1 MNPENKIV
9 KPLKLSVSVA
19 ALGAMLLPTH
29 AFGQIDEVITT
40 AQRRTET
47 AQDVPVA
54 LTVVTAEDLEIKQ
67 IEDTLDLQSFVPNLN
82 LGTNTGTANAA
93 RIFLRGVGEDES
105 RGAVEPAV
113 GTYVDG
119 VYIGR
124 IVGALFDLVDLEQVE
139 VLRGPQGTLY
149 GRNSNGGAIKLT
161 SVRPNPDAFEGNAR
175 ITVGNNDRLDLK
187 GTVNLPIGP
196 DTALR
201 VSGLK
206 KDRDGFFDINPGPGF
221 QNVSYENVGQ
231 LDTLAFRGALSH
243 DFGNWNVLLI
253 GDYTDDESD
262 PIPSSV
268 VDSADAD
275 GDLFT
280 VEPTPG
286 TTCANFPGAP
296 EPTAAAG
303 PFQFTRP
310 VGCFAGFSNETKN
323 QGISGTITGDIG
335 GLQVQS
341 ITAFRELEDN
351 LSSTIGFPY
360 LQQTDQEQISQ
371 EVTLSSDLDGP
382 FNFVT
387 GVYYFKED
395 LNLDTAFVFPF
406 RVATDLESWAVFG
419 QGEFEVGQFT
429 LTGGLRYTDEDREFA
444 GINFTSGLNNQA
456 DVNSDNLSY
465 TAKVDYDMNDNLLLY
480 ASYATGFKGA
490 GFSPDCFSPTA
501 CFLPVT
507 EEEVGTLE
515 FGFKSRFADDRVAFN
530 GTYFNNQY
538 DDLQIAATVPGLG
551 FTRFNV
557 DETEIQ
563 GLEFELTFKPND
575 RFELTGNLGL
585 LDGEYEQLSLLQA
598 QSLLGS
604 FGAANCSGGVA
615 TVECAQDLELK
626 NAPSYK
632 ANLAAVYYQPFW
644 EGDLVFSGD
653 VSFED
658 ESFSLVA
665 NAPFNALSRIPTL
678 VNARVAYQPD
688 DAGWSLSA
696 WARNLTDQE
705 YFRAAT
711 ATGFAVYASEPL
723 TYGIDL
729 GYRF

>member
-1 MNPENKIV
+1 MRASHTF
-9 KPLKLSVSVA
+9 KLTVSLA
-19 ALGAMLLPTH
+19 ALGAVCIPVS
-29 AFGQIDEVITT
+29 AFAQVDEVITT
-40 AQRRTET
+40 AQRRVET

-54 LTVVTAEDLEIKQ
+54 LTVVTAEDLQVKQ
-67 IEDTLDLQSFVPNLN
+67 IEDTLDLASFVPNLN

-93 RIFLRGVGEDES
+93 RIFLRGIGEDES

-175 ITVGNNDRLDLK
+175 VTVGNNDRLDLK
-187 GTVNLPIGP
+187 GTLNLPIGP
-196 DTALR
+196 NTALR

-206 KDRDGFFDINPGPGF
+206 KDRDGFFTINPRGPGF
-221 QNVSYENVGQ
+221 ENARYDNVGQ
-231 LDTLAFRGALSH
+231 LDTLAFRGS
-243 DFGNWNVLLI
+243 LLHEMGDWSLLVI
-253 GDYTDDESD
+253 GDYTDDDSD
-262 PIPSSV
+262 PIPSTII
-268 VDSADAD
+268 DDIDAD

-280 VEPTPG
+280 VEPAPG
-286 TTCANFPGAP
+286 TACFNDGRT
-296 EPTAAAG
+296 EPTAPAG

-310 VGCFAGFSNETKN
+310 VGCFAGFSNVTEN
-323 QGISGTITGDIG
+323 RGISATVTGDVG
-335 GLQVQS
+335 GFQLQS
-341 ITAFRELEDN
+341 ITAFRKLDDN
-351 LSSTIGFPY
+351 LSSHIGFPY

-371 EVTLSSDLDGP
+371 EVTFSSDFEGP
-382 FNFVT
+382 FNFVS

-419 QGEFEVGQFT
+419 QGEFEVGDFT
-429 LTGGLRYTDEDREFA
+429 LTGGLRYTDEDREFE
-444 GINFTSGLNNQA
+444 GINFASGLNNNA
-456 DVNSDNLSY
+456 DVNSDNVSY
-465 TAKVDYDMNDNLLLY
+465 TAKVDYDVRDDLLVY
-480 ASYATGFKGA
+480 GSYSTGFKGA

-507 EEEVGTLE
+507 EEEVATFE
-515 FGFKSRFADDRVAFN
+515 VGFKSRLLDDRVRFN

-551 FTRFNV
+551 FTRFNA

-563 GLEFELTFKPND
+563 GLEFEGTFAPNA
-575 RFELTGNLGL
+575 RFELTANLGL
-585 LDGEYEQLSLLQA
+585 LDGEYQSLTELQA
-598 QSLLGS
+598 QSLLGD
-604 FGAANCSGGVA
+604 FGAANCPGGVA
-615 TVECAQDLELK
+615 SVACAQELELK
-626 NAPSYK
+626 NAPDYK
-632 ANLAAVYYQPFW
+632 LNVAAVFMQPFW

-653 VSFED
+653 ITFED

-665 NAPFNALSRIPTL
+665 NAPFNALSDVPTL
-678 VNARVAYQPD
+678 VNARVAYQPEGE
-688 DAGWSLSA
+688 GWYLAA

-711 ATGFAVYASEPL
+711 ATANAVYASEPA